1 MGRDGAVVR
10 AVEPDEH
17 VGIVVIVHIHGSEAE
32 QHLKRAACGS
42 DAAGERFACVGCAAG
57 GDDGV
62 GVQRGKL
69 QRCTRG
75 KRCAVSAVDGQIH
88 AHARTVPDVQTCV
101 VEVERDL
108 RRLEKADGI
117 GCIKA
122 LPECGGIRHLHV
134 VKPGKKRIKR
144 CLRADEVQSVL
155 RVACTVE
162 RFGKLGRDARGLFVS
177 RADACTGDVRGNV
190 QPAGVNAHT
199 VGCKR
204 EAAALFHMQACRVG
218 AGKLCRLLAKCCAFA
233 VKREHRRKRLLGKG
247 SLTGRLC
254 HRTKT
259 RKIAV
264 CQRCAEFLGGFFGR
278 VFPGEPPE
286 RQTAACKN
294 RCTQGGGKDAA
305 LAAFRLHGRS
315 GAGRINL
322 DIVLRRFAADRAGI
336 EASRNLRAAF
346 RTNTRHKNLPSISI

>member
-1 MGRDGAVVR
+1 M
-10 AVEPDEH
+10 
-17 VGIVVIVHIHGSEAE
+17 
-32 QHLKRAACGS
+32 
-42 DAAGERFACVGCAAG
+42 
-57 GDDGV
+57 
-62 GVQRGKL
+62 QRGKL
-69 QRCTRG
+69 QRVACGER
-75 KRCAVSAVDGQIH
+75 RAVSAVDRQIH
-88 AHARTVPDVQTCV
+88 AHARAVPDIKACIIQ
-101 VEVERDL
+101 VERRL
-108 RRLEKADGI
+108 RGLKEADGI

-144 CLRADEVQSVL
+144 CLRADEVQNVL
-155 RVACTVE
+155 RVARTVE

-177 RADACTGDVRGNV
+177 RADACTGDVCGNV

-218 AGKLCRLLAKCCAFA
+218 AGKLCRLLAKCCAFV
-233 VKREHRRKRLLGKG
+233 VKREHRRKRLLGK
-247 SLTGRLC
+247 SKLAGRLC
-254 HRTKT
+254 HRAKT

-278 VFPGEPPE
+278 ISLRQPPE

-294 RCTQGGGKDAA
+294 RRTQGGGKDAA
-305 LAAFRLHGRS
+305 LAAFRLHGCS